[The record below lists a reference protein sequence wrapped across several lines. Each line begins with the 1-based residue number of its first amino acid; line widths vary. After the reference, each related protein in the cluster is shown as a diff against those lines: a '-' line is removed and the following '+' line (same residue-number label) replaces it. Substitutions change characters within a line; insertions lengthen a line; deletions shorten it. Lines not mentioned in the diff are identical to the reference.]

1 MAVYIGI
8 CNIRNYR
15 CSLFVTVL
23 VANMR
28 AVLSKIE
35 SLKEEYEKLDDDWY
49 DDFDNWGN
57 TYDEN

>member
-1 MAVYIGI
+1 MAVYTGVCSIG
-8 CNIRNYR
+8 NYR
-15 CSLFVTVL
+15 CSIFVPVL